1 MQPQDLPTS
10 QPQEA
15 TQTAESVA
23 SSSSIRMDWSQDET
37 DIIMK
42 HFGHIKE
49 HSKKKLVTE
58 AFQTI
63 DELIPL
69 LEAKGLQRC
78 YNKVKNTLNKLRKQ
92 QK

>member
-1 MQPQDLPTS
+1 
-10 QPQEA
+10 
-15 TQTAESVA
+15 
-23 SSSSIRMDWSQDET
+23 MDWSRDET

-42 HFGHIKE
+42 NFGHIKE
-49 HSKKKLVTE
+49 HPKKKLVTE

-78 YNKVKNTLNKLRKQ
+78 YNKVKNTLNKLQKQ
-92 QK
+92 KQ